1 MSDAHLTSCPF
12 LLFLFLEPLAAF
24 VLLGVSGSDGIIM
37 SLGSTLGSGA
47 GTARPNSAGVLVV
60 MLSAAKELGG

>member
-12 LLFLFLEPLAAF
+12 LLFLFLDPLAVF
-24 VLLGVSGSDGIIM
+24 VLLGVSGSDVIIM

-47 GTARPNSAGVLVV
+47 GISAVFFAV
-60 MLSAAKELGG
+60 MLSAAKELGGC